1 MVEYR
6 DMFLAL
12 FEVNLQIRAQMRSE
26 KSFPLSDKK
35 NLNLNIL
42 KCVRIVFR
50 VVIDPYR
57 KLFDLNLLFVRPQG
71 PTLSP

>member
-26 KSFPLSDKK
+26 KIKK
-35 NLNLNIL
+35 
-42 KCVRIVFR
+42 
-50 VVIDPYR
+50 
-57 KLFDLNLLFVRPQG
+57 
-71 PTLSP
+71 S